1 MGGPALPVMMQRA
14 PSGRFSARSYWPPLA
29 SRAARRSAA
38 RRTPSAVRSGSRP
51 VGGSTI
57 SDVRRFDVIVDWL
70 RSSPNCVK
78 S

>member
-38 RRTPSAVRSGSRP
+38 RRRPSAVTSGSLP

-57 SDVRRFDVIVDWL
+57 SDVRRFEVIVD
-70 RSSPNCVK
+70 
-78 S
+78 